1 MNYELTDEQTMLLD
15 SLRAFVEEEILPH
28 EELADEA
35 AEVPPEIGERI
46 KDRAIEMGFFAAN
59 LPESAGGG
67 GLDYSTLG
75 LIEREL
81 GKVSYALGAFIGRP
95 TELLLACEGE
105 QIEKYLATCVS
116 GEKHECFALTE
127 PGAGSDI
134 MALTTKAVADGD
146 DYIINGSKHFI
157 STPVLPDFAIVFA
170 ITGVDASPR
179 GERKRLSAF
188 LVDRG
193 HKGFDLQLGPICT
206 SQRAYRTY
214 ELRFDDCRVHKSQ
227 MLGEE
232 GKGLDLANKWLHMG
246 RVWVAAQSCGK
257 MERLLDLASDW
268 AVTRKQFGKSIGKFQ
283 GTSFKIADIA
293 TDLHASDL
301 MLMYACNRAD
311 KGLMTSDDAAT
322 VERQRERR
330 ESGTLE
336 CRTRNP
342 AALFQFQA
350 QPRHLHRRWSA
361 HAPESRRRCDC
372 ADQRDR
378 RKAHRDTA
386 QIQHGSGWRLSD
398 RRESGEPIV

>member
-15 SLRAFVEEEILPH
+15 SLQAFVEEEIKPH
-28 EELADEA
+28 EEICDEA
-35 AEVPPEIGERI
+35 AEVPAEIGERI

-59 LPESAGGG
+59 LPESVGGG
-67 GLDYSTLG
+67 GLDYTTLG

-81 GKVSYALGAFIGRP
+81 GKVSYALGAFIARP

-105 QIEKYLATCVS
+105 QIEKYLTMCVS

-134 MALTTKAVADGD
+134 MAMTTRAVADGD
-146 DYIINGSKHFI
+146 DYVINGSKHFI
-157 STPVLPDFAIVFA
+157 STPVQPDFAIVFA
-170 ITGVDASPR
+170 ITGVDETPR

-188 LVDRG
+188 LIDRG
-193 HKGFDLQLGPICT
+193 HKGFDMQLGPICT

-214 ELRFDDCRVHKSQ
+214 ELRFDDCRVNKSQ

-232 GKGLDLANKWLHMG
+232 GKGLDIANKWLHMG
-246 RVWVAAQSCGK
+246 RVWVAAQCCGK

-301 MLMYACNRAD
+301 MMMYACNRAD
-311 KGLMTSDDAAT
+311 KGMMTSDDAAMAKLFASEALGRAADNT
-322 VERQRERR
+322 VQIYGGMGLMHGLPVERLWRDARIDRIWDGTSEIQRHII
-330 ESGTLE
+330 G
-336 CRTRNP
+336 RTQLRQYEN
-342 AALFQFQA
+342 
-350 QPRHLHRRWSA
+350 
-361 HAPESRRRCDC
+361 
-372 ADQRDR
+372 
-378 RKAHRDTA
+378 
-386 QIQHGSGWRLSD
+386 
-398 RRESGEPIV
+398 